1 MNRLG
6 PLSRGVF
13 IATLA
18 GRSEDVMPLPT
29 FLFLILTVLLAA
41 GLSIPLVHMTGAS
54 MVWLGLL
61 ALFAAWGV
69 RGLKWL

>member
-41 GLSIPLVHMTGAS
+41 GLSITLVHMTGAS